1 MRLSRRF
8 LAGSAGSVGVPG
20 VLNLKQSN
28 TARARAAFQAGG
40 RNFRLALTG
49 DSTWRGVDE
58 TAVPYNSQYPNS
70 VAAQLAAKLNA
81 LGVNAGAN
89 NLFGI
94 CGSSYNDFM
103 IRDSRCAST
112 GATTAFGTAV
122 PVWGG
127 AEIEFPTAAGT
138 FSFTPQGNV
147 TKADIYYQDS
157 TAGRT
162 FSWAVDG
169 GAATQI
175 STTGA
180 NTIKK
185 ATVALGA
192 SGLHTL
198 TLAWVAGF
206 VRIYGVDAYDDTAGR
221 SEISVWQ
228 WGISGGTSSDMVN
241 DAGTPSSGRI
251 RQMTLFPP
259 DLLISECGLVNSWRN
274 SRSVALAT
282 ADMTQHVQSA
292 KAAGVDFMFCTPPFD
307 NLTGTGLTSTQDQ
320 YVAAMFAVAAAN
332 DVPCIDLRGRW
343 KSYANSVANGWQVAS
358 DAVHPTRLGYV
369 DEAAFLLAV
378 VRFALG
384 I

>member
-1 MRLSRRF
+1 MRRLSKA
-8 LAGSAGSVGVPG
+8 LLTGASTVPG
-20 VLNLKQSN
+20 CWNLKQSN
-28 TARARAAFQAGG
+28 TAKVRAAYHAGG
-40 RNFRLALTG
+40 RNLRVAITG

-70 VAAQLAAKLNA
+70 IAAQLAAKLNA
-81 LGVNAGAN
+81 LGIKAGAN

-94 CGSSYNDFM
+94 SGSSFNDYM

-138 FSFTPQGNV
+138 FSFTPTANV

-157 TAGRT
+157 ATGRT

-192 SGLHTL
+192 AGIHTL

-206 VRIYGVDAYDDTAGR
+206 VRIYAIDCYDDTAGR
-221 SEISVWQ
+221 TEVSIWQ
-228 WGISGGTSSDMVN
+228 WGISGGTSSDMIL
-241 DAGTPSSGRI
+241 DTGTPSSGRI

-282 ADMTQHVQSA
+282 ADMVTHVQSA
-292 KAAGVDFMFCTPPFD
+292 KAAGADFMFIAPPFD
-307 NLTGTGLTSTQDQ
+307 NLTGTGLTSTQDKYVSAMAQ
-320 YVAAMFAVAAAN
+320 VAAQN
-332 DVPCIDLRGRW
+332 DVPFLDLRGRW

-358 DAVHPTRLGYV
+358 DAVHPARAGYV
-369 DEAAFLLAV
+369 DEAAFLLSV
-378 VRFALG
+378 VRYALG